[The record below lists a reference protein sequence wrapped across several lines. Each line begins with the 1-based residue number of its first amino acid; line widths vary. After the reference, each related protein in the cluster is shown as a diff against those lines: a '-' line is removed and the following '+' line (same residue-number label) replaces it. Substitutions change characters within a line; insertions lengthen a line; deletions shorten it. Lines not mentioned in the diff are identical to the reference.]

1 MISGETDI
9 NGLKGNGQTNEDR
22 HTEQWTGQT
31 DRPSVSV
38 VTMLRQEAST

>member
-9 NGLKGNGQTNEDR
+9 NGVKGNGQTNEDR

-31 DRPSVSV
+31 DRQTFGECSDNIKVRS
-38 VTMLRQEAST
+38 